1 MLMEINMK
9 SRILVIAVLL
19 IVAHSAH
26 AVSNRG
32 AASDHET
39 QGKVVEVKMEG
50 YHFKPDKITIEPG
63 TTVEWIN
70 TGKIV
75 HTVTDDNDTWDSGG
89 LKPGEKFSHRYDQ
102 KGTFKYYCI
111 PHEEAQMTGTV
122 IVK

>member
-1 MLMEINMK
+1 MK
-9 SRILVIAVLL
+9 SRLIVISVLL
-19 IVAHSAH
+19 MLAHYAQ

-32 AASDHET
+32 AESDHA
-39 QGKVVEVKMEG
+39 QDKVVVIKMEG

-63 TTVEWIN
+63 TTVQWIN

-75 HTVTDDNDTWDSGG
+75 HTVTDDNDSWNSGG
-89 LKPGEKFSHRYDQ
+89 LKPGEKFSHRFDQ

-111 PHEEAQMTGTV
+111 PHEQAEMTGSI

>member
-1 MLMEINMK
+1 MK
-9 SRILVIAVLL
+9 SRLIAIALLLV
-19 IVAHSAH
+19 VANYGHS
-26 AVSNRG
+26 VSNRV
-32 AASDHET
+32 AESDHA
-39 QGKVVEVKMEG
+39 QAKVVVIKMEG

-89 LKPGEKFSHRYDQ
+89 LKLGEKFSHRFDQ

>member
-1 MLMEINMK
+1 MFMEMNMK
-9 SRILVIAVLL
+9 SRLIIVLL
-19 IVAHSAH
+19 LIMTHYAH
-26 AVSNRG
+26 AVSNRV
-32 AASDHET
+32 AKSDKDT
-39 QGKVVEVKMEG
+39 QSKVVVIKMEG

-89 LKPGEKFSHRYDQ
+89 VKPGEKFSHRFDE

-111 PHEEAQMTGTV
+111 PHEEAQMLGTV